1 MNKNIISENFGLTE
15 TEVNIYLSLL
25 ELGQATA
32 SEIAIRNNLNRT
44 FTYDRI
50 ERLVEKGLVSYFI
63 KENKK
68 YFKPCDPNQLI
79 DLLKENEEEMLSQ
92 LKKKEGEVK
101 EIIPTLLK
109 LRKPKEKIPQ
119 VELYSTKKG
128 VKTVLNLILKE
139 NKDLYIYGSMLH
151 FKNIMEYFY
160 EIWNKQRVK
169 SKIKTKVLT
178 PDIIDLENIEID
190 YLSEEHK
197 TNTTTFTFG
206 NKIIVVLWSKLP
218 VAILTE
224 SKDVAEGNI
233 HFFNELW
240 NREVKIYTGTEGVR
254 RAYMELIAGDV
265 KIFRGYGYSK
275 QLADVYTVEFSNKW
289 HVERLKKGIDN
300 KIISYDDKSSRDY
313 FAPRVK
319 KVEKFEVRYLNK
331 DLLGPVCVTFSEK
344 MVVTFIYT
352 EKEFKV
358 ILNKNKET
366 IEVYR
371 KHFEYLWKKAS
382 L

>member
-68 YFKPCDPNQLI
+68 YFKPCDPNQLVA
-79 DLLKENEEEMLSQ
+79 LLKENEEEILSQ

-128 VKTVLNLILKE
+128 IKTVLNLILKE
-139 NKDLYIYGSMLH
+139 NKDLYIYGSILH
-151 FKNIMEYFY
+151 FKNVMEHFY

-178 PDIIDLENIEID
+178 PDIIDLENVEID

-197 TNTTTFTFG
+197 TNTTTFTFV

-224 SKDVAEGNI
+224 SKEVAESNI
-233 HFFNELW
+233 HFFNALW
-240 NREVKIYTGTEGVR
+240 NREVKIYTGSEGVR

-366 IEVYR
+366 IDVYR
-371 KHFEYLWKKAS
+371 KHFEHLWKKAT